1 MREMRL
7 IILVL
12 VCCQLCVNLSVA
24 QPKTPALTFEEIY
37 DDPYGINKLFV
48 GFQPFYGELFATNV
62 NAGFGLDAHY
72 YHLNKFDV
80 KAQFR
85 KSYSSKFFD
94 FNRELAIKNS
104 LMDSEPAIFNYFEI
118 GGTYHIKD
126 FDVASTTSVF
136 LYKKKFSA
144 NRWASTVPL
153 HAEVPARLRKI
164 FGLRAGAF
172 FWKSTADV
180 SRALEAQDLTNADLV
195 TANNEPLPDTYLDV
209 NGESQNLAVFS
220 NIAATNLYIGASIT
234 RIRNMAVSFNNYDE
248 GFDDGILT
256 LFFDVMFAPS
266 LTLDPV
272 RYNNAEYSV
281 QSIKLNTIGFRAGI
295 DGKFNR
301 EKGWA
306 FGGEMGYR
314 PSIQGRGYFAL
325 VKIAFPV
332 LGTKLEHKVDAY
344 GK

>member
-1 MREMRL
+1 MRNIRL
-7 IILVL
+7 IILCL
-12 VCCQLCVNLSVA
+12 PGFLFYASLSVA

-48 GFQPFYGELFATNV
+48 SFQPFYGELFATNV
-62 NAGFGLDAHY
+62 NAGFGLEAHY
-72 YHLNKFDV
+72 FHTNKFDA

-104 LMDSEPAIFNYFEI
+104 LMENEPAIFNYFEI

-126 FDVASTTSVF
+126 FDVQSTTSVF

-164 FGLRAGAF
+164 FGVRAGAA
-172 FWKSTADV
+172 FWKSTADI
-180 SRALEAQDLTNADLV
+180 SRALEAQGLRNADLV
-195 TANNEPLPDTYLDV
+195 TTGNVPLPDTYVDE
-209 NGESQNLAVFS
+209 NGETQNLAVFS
-220 NIAATNLYIGASIT
+220 NISSANLYIGASIT
-234 RIRNMAVSFNNYDE
+234 RIHNMAVGFNNYDE

-256 LFFDVMFAPS
+256 LFMDVMFAPS

-272 RYNNAEYSV
+272 LYNQNEYSV
-281 QSIKLNTIGFRAGI
+281 QAIKLNTIGFRVGI

-306 FGGEMGYR
+306 YGGEMGYR
-314 PSIQGRGYFAL
+314 PSIDGRGYFAL
-325 VKIAFPV
+325 IKIAFPV